1 MSNKYS
7 IQKNPAKPLAM
18 DQKELEQLI
27 GILYVASLVKMPS
40 TSLYW
45 NSEFYFEKVAQIM
58 AIN

>member
-1 MSNKYS
+1 
-7 IQKNPAKPLAM
+7 M